1 MVNKNVRKA
10 IESLYKGRCDIY
22 GYGVVTD
29 TNSHLTEN
37 KEYIIYENIPC
48 RLSIKNISAAN
59 QLEPFSN
66 ILQDVKLFLSPEYEI
81 KAGCKINVT
90 QNGVT
95 TAYKNSGQ
103 ANIKSNHQ
111 EIQLEL
117 FEEWA

>member
-37 KEYIIYENIPC
+37 KEYIIYE
-48 RLSIKNISAAN
+48 NISAAN